1 MTLATLPPDLEDR
14 LVRGQLFNTRRD
26 YLAGGATLEVN
37 PLLTV
42 SPTLIADLNDGSL
55 FALVAGTWS
64 LGDNLTLIAGAQA
77 PIGRARTEFG
87 GLPLSPGSPIL
98 FAPPAQLYLQLRRYF

>member
-1 MTLATLPPDLEDR
+1 LTLETLPPDLEDR

-77 PIGRARTEFG
+77 PLGPARTEFG
-87 GLPLSPGSPIL
+87 GLPLSPGSPTL
-98 FAPPAQLYLQLRRYF
+98 FAPPAQLYVQLRRYF